1 MAGVSDKIQDLE
13 RRRAQVA
20 GMGGQEAVAK
30 QHEKGKLSARERV
43 AAFFDP
49 GSFRELDAL
58 VEHRATRFGM
68 ESQVIPADGVVTG
81 HGRVDGRT
89 VFAFFQDFSSRGG
102 SLGEMHAGKI
112 CKVQDL
118 ALKAGC
124 PLVGF
129 NDSGGARIQE
139 GIDALCGYGNIFFRN
154 ARASGVIPQLSVIL
168 GPCAGGAVYSP
179 AMTDWVFMVRG
190 SSFMYITGPDVIRAV
205 TGEQTSHEELGGA
218 LAHNRRA
225 GNAHFLC
232 ADEAEA
238 FAQAPPAGLLPPTTR
253 RIPRGRPDPPDRPAR
268 AGRADPGPGPLG
280 YDMQA

>member
-1 MAGVSDKIQDLE
+1 MA
-13 RRRAQVA
+13 R
-20 GMGGQEAVAK
+20 
-30 QHEKGKLSARERV
+30 QHEKGKLTARERA

-68 ESQVIPADGVVTG
+68 EAQVIPADGVVTG

-89 VFAFFQDFSSRGG
+89 VFAFFQDFTARGG

-118 ALKAGC
+118 ALKAGA

-139 GIDALCGYGNIFFRN
+139 GIDALCGYGDIFFRN
-154 ARASGVIPQLSVIL
+154 ARASGVIPQISVIL

-190 SSFMYITGPDVIRAV
+190 HQLHVHHRARRDPDGHRR
-205 TGEQTSHEELGGA
+205 TDQPRGA
-218 LAHNRRA
+218 GRRA
-225 GNAHFLC
+225 GPQPQGAATPTSSC
-232 ADEAEA
+232 ASEAEA
-238 FAQAPPAGLLPPTTR
+238 FDQMRDLLAPTCPANNQEDPPSASPAPTR
-253 RIPRGRPDPPDRPAR
+253 RTGSAR
-268 AGRADPGPGPLG
+268 SWTR
-280 YDMQA
+280 